1 MNDGFIAFWLLSMA
15 FILYATGW
23 KEQVAEGMS
32 SRMLGL
38 FILGALLLHVAE
50 LTIRDSILLTGSAAL
65 AIAVALFQLAR
76 IRHFGSMLFVFFSA
90 LLTGFMWMWVRY
102 IYGMD
107 PVFIA
112 LNPAWDGPLLAG
124 LFAGL
129 LADRFRSQFVIA
141 VFAAV
146 FSQLDLLIS
155 PLVITKQL
163 MLGSPAWWDGL
174 VIALTAARVTGNVKN
189 WLKHKVVRFVEGRA
203 GEERGGNL

>member
-15 FILYATGW
+15 FILYVTGW

-50 LTIRDSILLTGSAAL
+50 LTVKESVLITGSAAL
-65 AIAVALFQLAR
+65 AIAVAFIQLAML
-76 IRHFGSMLFVFFSA
+76 RHFGTVLFVVFSA

-107 PVFIA
+107 PVFIV

-155 PLVITKQL
+155 PLVITKL
-163 MLGSPAWWDGL
+163 MMIGSPAWWDGL

-189 WLKHKVVRFVEGRA
+189 WVKQKAVRFVEGRT
-203 GEERGGNL
+203 GERGGNV